1 LLSFGVALAYY
12 SGWASLLGLWLLV
25 VYLWDLQLGFVYML
39 WLLWLIILVALLGL
53 WLLVVYLW
61 DLQLGCTFVSLW
73 DLQLGFV

>member
-1 LLSFGVALAYY
+1 
-12 SGWASLLGLWLLV
+12 
-25 VYLWDLQLGFVYML
+25 
-39 WLLWLIILVALLGL
+39 LLWLIILVALLGL